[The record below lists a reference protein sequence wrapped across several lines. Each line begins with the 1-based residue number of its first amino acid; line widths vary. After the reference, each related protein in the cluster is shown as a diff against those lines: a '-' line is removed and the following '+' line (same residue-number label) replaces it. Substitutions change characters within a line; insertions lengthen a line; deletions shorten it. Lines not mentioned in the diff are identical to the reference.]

1 MSSLFTGLVE
11 FLRNIKEQPLVN
23 IGDYK
28 TLYLAQVLDVVTGE
42 EVEEAANTADL
53 TDFMDSLSSSYSFV
67 GAIRYKRQG
76 SDSEKYEDQV
86 GRIAFP
92 LDRGNMR
99 MPLPG
104 ELVLVLSCY
113 SETDTPQKRI
123 ELYMSVITGA
133 SQTRYSQNPAA
144 LTKIDRIKAPSI
156 ADAFTPFLSPITNEE
171 AVKRFEKKLLHKT
184 YTMTEQGNVIPKM
197 REGDMILE
205 SRFGSGIKFTSTI
218 KKEEVW
224 SDIQISKLDT
234 SSDGDPFIIISNTK
248 PLDEESGILS
258 KIFKADVQVPRLIDN
273 DPDQDQSSIYITTT
287 QNVPMEVKSSG
298 RMSSWAVEIE
308 RTTREGGKMP
318 TFVDT
323 AARLQQFFPDAYDPD
338 FKVSVTADVVF
349 PGELFDDNPNN
360 DKESFGGGNQAVPI
374 TGPASTRQEQL
385 VKQALEASFAQGE
398 TEHKCARGTFNHASN
413 YSLLLKGQQ
422 PIQGMNQAA
431 GGNANGSGF
440 HNHMVQIGYTRY
452 NVSGVTKETMIA
464 ICKNGPLDSNNK
476 HVPWNVG
483 DAITY
488 WASDGNPSDSHVQY
502 GHAQMYIGSLTG
514 KGNWTTDN
522 KYNYDGSFM
531 VYRRASSN
539 SWNAVIFRAPRA

>member
-1 MSSLFTGLVE
+1 MSSLFTGLAE
-11 FLRNIKEQPLVN
+11 FIRNIKTLPSINLK
-23 IGDYK
+23 DYK

-42 EVEEAANTADL
+42 EVEEAITTADL
-53 TDFMDSLSSSYSFV
+53 TDVLDSIGSGYSFV
-67 GAIRYKRQG
+67 GAIRYKRQT

-104 ELVLVLSCY
+104 ELVMILSCY
-113 SETDTPQKRI
+113 SETDTPQNRI
-123 ELYMSVITGA
+123 ELYMSVVTGV

-144 LTKIDRIKAPSI
+144 LTKIDRIKAPTVS
-156 ADAFTPFLSPITNEE
+156 DVFTPFLDTITNEE

-184 YTMTEQGNVIPKM
+184 YTMTDQGNVIPTM

-205 SRFGSGIKFTSTI
+205 SRFGSSIKFTSTI
-218 KKEEVW
+218 KKDGVW
-224 SDIQISKLDT
+224 ADTQISELDT
-234 SSDGDPFIIISNTK
+234 SSDGDPFIIVSNSK
-248 PLDEESGILS
+248 PLDEEEGLLS
-258 KIFKADVQVPRLIDN
+258 KIFKADVQVPKIIDT

-287 QNVPMEVKSSG
+287 QNIPMEVKSSG

-308 RTTREGGKMP
+308 RTTREGNKML
-318 TFVDT
+318 TFEDT
-323 AARLQQFFPDAYDPD
+323 AARLQQFFPDAYDPQ
-338 FKVSVTADVVF
+338 FKVSATADVTF
-349 PGELFDDNPNN
+349 PGEPFDDNPNN
-360 DKESFGGGNQAVPI
+360 DKESFGGANQSVPI

-385 VKQALEASFAQGE
+385 VKAALEASFAQGE
-398 TEHKCARGTFNHASN
+398 TKHKCARGTFNHANN
-413 YSLLLKGQQ
+413 YSLLVKGQQ
-422 PIQGMNQAA
+422 PLPGMNQAA

-452 NVSGVTKETMIA
+452 NVSGVSKETMIA

-531 VYRRASSN
+531 VYRRVSSN
-539 SWNAVIFRAPRA
+539 NWNAVIFRAPRA